1 MTDYSKLN
9 YWEERYD
16 NNSEPFDWY
25 QIYDTLKEKIA
36 AFIKPTDKIL
46 ILGAG
51 SSSKENNNIQ
61 F

>member
-1 MTDYSKLN
+1 MTDYSKLD

-16 NNSEPFDWY
+16 TNSDPFDWY
-25 QIYDTLKEKIA
+25 QIYDTLKEKIG

-51 SSSKENNNIQ
+51 SSSK
-61 F
+61 